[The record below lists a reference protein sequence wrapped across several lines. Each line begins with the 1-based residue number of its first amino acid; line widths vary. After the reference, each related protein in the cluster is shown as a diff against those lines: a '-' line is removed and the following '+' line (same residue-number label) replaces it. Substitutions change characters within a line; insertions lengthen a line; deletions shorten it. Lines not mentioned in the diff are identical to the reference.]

1 MSTMLKTVYGLAVA
15 LAAAPALA
23 GPAQTYQV
31 KDPYQQQHLEIRG
44 NRFDI
49 NTVGANSNL
58 CQIDGR
64 FQRQGN
70 RAVFKDGEGCEVR
83 FRFEHDRVTVDS
95 PTEAAATACRHN
107 YCGHNVIFTGEYS
120 RLPAACT
127 DQGIKNSEQRFQV
140 AYRAGRFAEAARIQQ
155 HSLNRC
161 EDFMWFIDRMS
172 ARNNLAAAHKNAGDQ
187 AACRRALTPFVADPA
202 KGPDIEFNLSTIWR
216 EDFDRQLQAAQ
227 SHWQQ
232 CQP

>member
-1 MSTMLKTVYGLAVA
+1 MNAMPKTAYCLAVA

-23 GPAQTYQV
+23 DSAQAYQV

-44 NRFDI
+44 DRFEL

-58 CQIDGR
+58 CEINGR
-64 FQRQGN
+64 FHRQGN

-83 FRFEHDRVTVDS
+83 FRFERDRVTVDT
-95 PTEAAATACRHN
+95 PTEAAATACRHH
-107 YCGHNVIFTGEYS
+107 YCGHNVVFTGEYS

-127 DQGIKNSEQRFQV
+127 EQGVKNSEQRFQV
-140 AYRAGRFAEAARIQQ
+140 AYLAGRFAEAARIRQ

-172 ARNNLAAAHKNAGDQ
+172 ARNNLAAAHKNAGDK
-187 AACRRALTPFVADPA
+187 AACRRALAPFVSEHTQGSA
-202 KGPDIEFNLSTIWR
+202 IEFNLSTVWR
-216 EDFDRQLQAAQ
+216 EDFDRQLQAAK
-227 SHWQQ
+227 SNWQQ